1 MRRLVSM
8 GALLIVVMSAPLA
21 AAKALD
27 YVPALADIMIG
38 AQFRHMKLWFAG
50 KEKNWDLARYELR
63 QVTQSL
69 DDAVSLY
76 HGIPVEF
83 VSATTDPL
91 IAIGDAIKAKNVP
104 QFKKGFN
111 ELTAACN
118 ACHKAIGRDFIV
130 IQVPTTQPF
139 GNQSFASPKAP

>member
-1 MRRLVSM
+1 MRRLVSIV
-8 GALLIVVMSAPLA
+8 ALLIVIVSAPLA
-21 AAKALD
+21 VAKALD
-27 YVPALADIMIG
+27 YVPALADIMTG

-76 HGIPVEF
+76 HGIPVEL

-91 IAIGDAIKAKNVP
+91 IAIGDAIKAKDAA

-111 ELTAACN
+111 DLTTACN

-130 IQVPTTQPF
+130 IQVPTAQPF
-139 GNQSFASPKAP
+139 SNQSFAPPKAP

>member
-1 MRRLVSM
+1 MRRLVSI
-8 GALLIVVMSAPLA
+8 GALLIVIVSAPIA
-21 AAKALD
+21 VAKALD
-27 YVPALADIMIG
+27 YVPALADIMTG

-76 HGIPVEF
+76 RGIPVEF

-91 IAIGDAIKAKNVP
+91 IAIGDAIKAKNVA
-104 QFKKGFN
+104 QFKKGFD
-111 ELTAACN
+111 ELTTACN
-118 ACHKAIGRDFIV
+118 SCHKAIGRNFIV
-130 IQVPTTQPF
+130 IQAPTTHPF
-139 GNQSFASPKAP
+139 SNQSFAPPKAP

>member
-1 MRRLVSM
+1 MRRLVSI
-8 GALLIVVMSAPLA
+8 GALFIVIVSAPLA
-21 AAKALD
+21 VAKAPD
-27 YVPALADIMIG
+27 YVPALADIMTG

-50 KEKNWDLARYELR
+50 KQKNWKLARYELQ

-91 IAIGDAIKAKNVP
+91 IAIGDAIKAENVT

-111 ELTAACN
+111 ELTTACN

-139 GNQSFASPKAP
+139 GNQSFTPSKAP

>member
-1 MRRLVSM
+1 MRRLVSI
-8 GALLIVVMSAPLA
+8 GVLLIVIVSAPLA
-21 AAKALD
+21 VAKALD
-27 YVPALADIMIG
+27 YVPALADIMTG

-50 KEKNWDLARYELR
+50 NQKNWDLARYELQ

-83 VSATTDPL
+83 VSATTNPL

-139 GNQSFASPKAP
+139 GNQSFAPPKAP

>member
-1 MRRLVSM
+1 MRRLVSI
-8 GALLIVVMSAPLA
+8 GALLIVIASAPLA
-21 AAKALD
+21 VAEALD
-27 YVPALADIMIG
+27 YVPALADIMTG

-69 DDAVSLY
+69 DDAVSFY

-111 ELTAACN
+111 ELTVACN

-130 IQVPTTQPF
+130 IQVPAAQPF
-139 GNQSFASPKAP
+139 SNQSFAPPKAP